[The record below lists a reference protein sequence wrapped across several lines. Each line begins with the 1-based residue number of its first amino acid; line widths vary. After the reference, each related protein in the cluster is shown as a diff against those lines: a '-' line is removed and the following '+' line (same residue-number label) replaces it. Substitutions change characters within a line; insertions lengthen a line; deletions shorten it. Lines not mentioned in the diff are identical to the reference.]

1 MRSLEKFM
9 RRLFNGRQDGRVV
22 VDRTRSESE
31 IRDYPRV
38 KSAKQPWEQSLDDMD
53 KPRKMTRDDMDPKS
67 YEYYFGKEK
76 GGSNEA

>member
-1 MRSLEKFM
+1 MKGLEEFM
-9 RRLFNGRQDGRVV
+9 RRLFNSRKDGRVA
-22 VDRTRSESE
+22 VDRTRTESE

-67 YEYYFGKEK
+67 YSYYFGQAAE
-76 GGSNEA
+76 